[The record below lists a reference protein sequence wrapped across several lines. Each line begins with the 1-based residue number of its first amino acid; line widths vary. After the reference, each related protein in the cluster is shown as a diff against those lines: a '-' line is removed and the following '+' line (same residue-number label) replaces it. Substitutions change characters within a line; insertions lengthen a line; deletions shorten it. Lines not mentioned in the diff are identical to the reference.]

1 MAEAKSIITSYAREV
16 GFDLVK
22 VASAQEFSEDR
33 KITLDRIRDG
43 LMDGLPWFNQ
53 SRVLR
58 GANPQELLPGARSII
73 CLGLNYF
80 ESSQDYGQDSPESE
94 TPFGKV
100 ARYAWG
106 RDYHKIIKKRMRDY
120 VAGERLGRERLGRER
135 LGRERLGR
143 ERLGR
148 ERLGRERLGRE
159 RLGRENLAEDFKA
172 RWYVDDGP
180 MLDRAA
186 AHRAGLGWFGKN
198 TNILTPSLGSW
209 VFLGQIIT
217 DLDLEPDQPLKKT
230 CGNCV
235 RCIDACPTG
244 AITAPYVVDNAKCIS
259 YLTIENR
266 GDIPLALRPQIGDW
280 IFGCDICQDVCPVNQ
295 KTSPAPTLWQRKE
308 YEEDSPQHESPIGEV
323 SAGDVSAAADR
334 ERTAGSTDKQER
346 KRFPPGQAPPAAH
359 SKIEVLDLVELLGM
373 TEDDFRL
380 RFRGSPILRAKRV
393 GIQRNACVALGNKGD
408 PVAVPALRLA
418 LSSDESLVRGHAAW
432 ALGNIGIT
440 GAREALQQAQTDEE
454 DDSVL
459 QEIDQA
465 LDCFKHLD
473 SAATNPAC

>member
-1 MAEAKSIITSYAREV
+1 MPDIKSIITSYAREV
-16 GFDLVK
+16 GFDLVR
-22 VASAQEFSEDR
+22 VASAQEFAEDR
-33 KITLDRIRDG
+33 KITLERIKDG

-73 CLGLNYF
+73 CLGSNYF
-80 ESSQDYGQDSPESE
+80 ESGQDFPE
-94 TPFGKV
+94 TKAPVGKV

-106 RDYHKIIKKRMRDY
+106 RDYHKIIKRRMRNY
-120 VAGERLGRERLGRER
+120 VEGLRGRLGRG
-135 LGRERLGR
+135 
-143 ERLGR
+143 
-148 ERLGRERLGRE
+148 
-159 RLGRENLAEDFKA
+159 NSAEEFKA
-172 RWYVDDGP
+172 RWYIDDGP

-186 AHRAGLGWFGKN
+186 ARRAGLGWFGKN
-198 TNILTPSLGSW
+198 TNILTPALGSW

-266 GDIPLALRPQIGDW
+266 GEIPLALRPQIGDW

-295 KTSPAPTLWQRKE
+295 KASPSPTLWQWKRHE
-308 YEEDSPQHESPIGEV
+308 GDGPLGDSPIIDV
-323 SAGDVSAAADR
+323 SAGDVSAGDISPTADS
-334 ERTAGSTDKQER
+334 EQTSGSTDTQKR
-346 KRFPPGQAPPAAH
+346 SRFPSGQAPPAEH
-359 SKIEVLDLVELLGM
+359 SKTAVLDLVELLGM
-373 TEDDFRL
+373 TEEDFRV

-418 LSSDESLVRGHAAW
+418 LSSGESLVRGHAAW
-432 ALGNIGIT
+432 ALGNIGNT
-440 GAREALQQAQTDEE
+440 EGREALEQAQTNEE
-454 DDSVL
+454 DESVS
-459 QEIDQA
+459 QELVQA
-465 LDCFKHLD
+465 LKCFKRLD
-473 SAATNPAC
+473 SAATDPAY